1 LYRILLVGIGGFLG
15 SAMRYIISGWAVKAF
30 EDYIPYGTLLV
41 NVIGCFFMGFIMEV
55 SVEIWP
61 TSSELRVFLTTGLIG
76 GFTTFSAF
84 SYETMSLFSDGSIIL
99 AGANVFLNLLLGC
112 TAVWLGKSIAQLL
125 A

>member
-30 EDYIPYGTLLV
+30 GDYIPYGTLLV
-41 NVIGCFFMGFIMEV
+41 NVIGCFFIGFIMEA

-61 TSSELRVFLTTGLIG
+61 ISSELRVFLTTGLMG

-84 SYETMSLFSDGSIIL
+84 SYETMALFSDGSSIL
-99 AGANVFLNLLLGC
+99 AGANVLLNLLLGC
-112 TAVWLGKSIAQLL
+112 AAVWLGKSIVQLL